1 MCHNKISNNMY
12 MHNYP
17 VMFIIM
23 IMSGILS
30 TMNVWVDK
38 YQDIRL
44 SINDIYM
51 TLLMTGW
58 MFFFMGMFYIDKPV
72 ILFGLTL
79 LLLSVWC
86 IRTQF
91 LVTQNQYIKGMIPH
105 HSMAVHMSKRLLK
118 ENPAIDPFL
127 IKLIHTQ
134 EKEIEYLKSCNK
146 IEKINII

>member
-1 MCHNKISNNMY
+1 

-17 VMFIIM
+17 LMFFIM

-44 SINDIYM
+44 SINDVYM

-58 MFFFMGMFYIDKPV
+58 MFFFMGIFYIDKPI

-79 LLLSVWC
+79 VLLMFWC

-91 LVTQNQYIKGMIPH
+91 LVNQTQYIMGMIPH
-105 HSMAVHMSKRLLK
+105 HSMAIHMSKKLMVEK
-118 ENPAIDPFL
+118 PEIEPFL
-127 IKLIHTQ
+127 INLIHTQ
-134 EKEIEYLKSCNK
+134 EKEIDYLKGSIK
-146 IEKINII
+146 KIN

>member
-1 MCHNKISNNMY
+1 
-12 MHNYP
+12 
-17 VMFIIM
+17 MF
-23 IMSGILS
+23 MSGILS

-58 MFFFMGMFYIDKPV
+58 MFFFMGIFYLDKPI

-79 LLLSVWC
+79 LLLMFWC

-91 LVTQNQYIKGMIPH
+91 LVNQSQYIMGMIPH
-105 HSMAVHMSKRLLK
+105 HSMAVHMSKKLLTTK
-118 ENPAIDPFL
+118 PVIEPFL
-127 IKLIHTQ
+127 INLIHTQ
-134 EKEIEYLKSCNK
+134 EKEIDYMKMIKME
-146 IEKINII
+146 

>member
-1 MCHNKISNNMY
+1 

-38 YQDIRL
+38 YQDVRI

-51 TLLMTGW
+51 AVLMTGW
-58 MFFFMGMFYIDKPV
+58 MFFFMGIFYMDKPV

-91 LVTQNQYIKGMIPH
+91 LVNQTQYIMGMIPH
-105 HSMAVHMSKRLLK
+105 HSMAVHMSKKLLVEK
-118 ENPAIDPFL
+118 PSIEPFL
-127 IKLIHTQ
+127 INLIHTQ
-134 EKEIEYLKSCNK
+134 EKEIDYLKNS
-146 IEKINII
+146 IIH

>member
-1 MCHNKISNNMY
+1 MY

-23 IMSGILS
+23 MVSGLLS
-30 TMNVWVDK
+30 TMNIWVDK

-51 TLLMTGW
+51 ALLMTGW
-58 MFFFMGMFYIDKPV
+58 MFLFMGMFYIDKPI

-79 LLLSVWC
+79 ILLSVWC

-91 LVTQNQYIKGMIPH
+91 LVNQTQYITGMIPH
-105 HSMAVHMSKRLLK
+105 HSMALHMSKKLLNEK
-118 ENPAIDPFL
+118 PAIEPFL
-127 IKLIHTQ
+127 INLIHIQ
-134 EKEIEYLKSCNK
+134 EKEIEYLKHFK
-146 IEKINII
+146 